1 MASADPKTIADTFL
15 KAWTTGDFDT
25 ARGLLHDDL
34 SFDGPLDKFDNA
46 DDYMAALT
54 GLAQVVQSTEE
65 QKVFADGNDVCI
77 IYNLVTST
85 PAGSALTAEWY
96 HLRDSKI
103 SSVRVIFD
111 ARPFAAM
118 FENRPEH

>member
-1 MASADPKTIADTFL
+1 MANTDPKAVAGEFL

-25 ARGLLHDDL
+25 ARHLLHDDL

-46 DDYMAALT
+46 DDYIAALT
-54 GLAQVVQSTEE
+54 GLAQVVQSVEE
-65 QKVFADGNDVCI
+65 QKVFVDGNDVCV
-77 IYNLVTST
+77 IYNLVTNT
-85 PAGSALTAEWY
+85 PAGAALTAEWY

-103 SSVRVIFD
+103 SAVRVIFD

-118 FENRPEH
+118 FEKRGGH

>member
-1 MASADPKTIADTFL
+1 MASSDPKAIADKFF
-15 KAWTTGDFDT
+15 KAWTTGDFDI

-46 DDYMAALT
+46 DAYIAALT
-54 GLAQVVQSTEE
+54 GLAQIVESVEE
-65 QKVFADGNDVCI
+65 QKVFVDGNDVCV
-77 IYNLVTST
+77 IYNLVTNT

-96 HLRDSKI
+96 HLRNAKI
-103 SSVRVIFD
+103 SAVRVIFD

-118 FENRPEH
+118 FEERAGH